1 MGTVVTETE
10 ERMIGVYMTKLTGHL
25 RDMTGVDLIPKVG
38 TSLVSITKIEAGQCQ
53 SLWAL

>member
-25 RDMTGVDLIPKVG
+25 RDMTGAGLIPKVG
-38 TSLVSITKIEAGQCQ
+38 TSLVSITKIETGQCQ